1 MFVGAGLAR
10 EASSNLLWV
19 LLWVLLWERASTHKT
34 CAMCLI
40 TVGAS
45 LLAKG
50 SLEAVWQGRD
60 SPQGRD
66 LRTYP
71 FDAPRRFT
79 GSALTAAHFCQTAE
93 CRTTTKIPKK
103 ALPRRTAL
111 AALRCPSLRSRS
123 VGTP

>member
-10 EASSNLLWV
+10 EASSNLLWKQ
-19 LLWVLLWERASTHKT
+19 ASPHKI

-60 SPQGRD
+60 SQ
-66 LRTYP
+66 
-71 FDAPRRFT
+71 
-79 GSALTAAHFCQTAE
+79 
-93 CRTTTKIPKK
+93 
-103 ALPRRTAL
+103 
-111 AALRCPSLRSRS
+111 
-123 VGTP
+123 

>member
-10 EASSNLLWV
+10 EASSNLLWE
-19 LLWVLLWERASTHKT
+19 LLWEQASPHKT

-60 SPQGRD
+60 SP
-66 LRTYP
+66 
-71 FDAPRRFT
+71 
-79 GSALTAAHFCQTAE
+79 
-93 CRTTTKIPKK
+93 
-103 ALPRRTAL
+103 
-111 AALRCPSLRSRS
+111 
-123 VGTP
+123 